1 MTPEQIEQ
9 GRALREAGQTYASIS
24 RQLSVPP
31 TTVARNMKRYEP
43 PPDPYDCGPS
53 AVAELDPGDVAA
65 EIQLMRS
72 ILLKAKSE
80 GASAIV
86 LAQLAK
92 CINDLSKSWVASSV
106 RAGKML
112 HVEKVRA
119 VLAAIGGEIALAF
132 LDVCPD
138 AAERIDRVVASLL
151 ANARN
156 DRPQTHEL
164 IGRER

>member
-1 MTPEQIEQ
+1 MTPEQLEQ
-9 GRALREAGQTYASIS
+9 GRALREAGASYAAIGRELSI
-24 RQLSVPP
+24 PA
-31 TTVARNMKRYEP
+31 TTVARHLKRA
-43 PPDPYDCGPS
+43 DPYECGPS

-80 GASAIV
+80 GASAVVIG
-86 LAQLAK
+86 QLAK
-92 CINDLSKSWVASSV
+92 VINDLSKAWVASNV

-112 HVEKVRA
+112 HVDKVKA
-119 VLAAIGGEIALAF
+119 VLAAIGGEIALEF

-138 AAERIDRVVASLL
+138 AAERIDRVVARLL

-164 IGRER
+164 IGREH